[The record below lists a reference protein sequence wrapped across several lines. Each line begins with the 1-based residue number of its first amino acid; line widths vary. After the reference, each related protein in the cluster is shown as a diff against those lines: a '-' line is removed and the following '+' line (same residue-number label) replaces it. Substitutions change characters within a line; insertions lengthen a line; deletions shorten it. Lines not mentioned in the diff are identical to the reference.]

1 MEKHSN
7 ENITGLQSFHEQ
19 EVRIENEDCK
29 EITSE
34 GKDTIIIG
42 SLGGNFEQD
51 LTRSDEDLVD
61 ILVDLGKKNILFN
74 IDINEGLN
82 VSDVGDKFP
91 KVFWPETDQ
100 NKNAAFKYFTT
111 SKNNQRPKVQ
121 LQKMVI

>member
-1 MEKHSN
+1 M
-7 ENITGLQSFHEQ
+7 TGLQSFHDQ
-19 EVRIENEDCK
+19 EVRIENEDSK

-51 LTRSDEDLVD
+51 LTRNDEDLVD
-61 ILVDLGKKNILFN
+61 ILVDLGKKNIVFS

-82 VSDVGDKFP
+82 VSDVDDKCP

-100 NKNAAFKYFTT
+100 NKTAAFKDF
-111 SKNNQRPKVQ
+111 KMNQRLKVQ

>member
-1 MEKHSN
+1 M
-7 ENITGLQSFHEQ
+7 TGLQSFHDR

-51 LTRSDEDLVD
+51 LTRNYEDLVD
-61 ILVDLGKKNILFN
+61 ILVDLGKKNIVFS

-82 VSDVGDKFP
+82 VSDVGDKCP
-91 KVFWPETDQ
+91 NVFWPETDQ
-100 NKNAAFKYFTT
+100 NKTAAFKNFTM
-111 SKNNQRPKVQ
+111 NQRLKVQ
-121 LQKMVI
+121 LQKKVSVRKGS